1 MGLRMFGVLMRGG
14 LPQRAQR
21 AQRMVGAVA
30 MGLRTF
36 DLLMR
41 GGWTEWT
48 KWTEWTVVQ
57 GADSIIV
64 AIGSSGTTPSNS
76 REALWC

>member
-1 MGLRMFGVLMRGG
+1 MGLRTFGVLMRGG

-21 AQRMVGAVA
+21 AQRVVGAVA

-36 DLLMR
+36 GVLMR

-48 KWTEWTVVQ
+48 KWTEWTVVR
-57 GADSIIV
+57 GMNSVIV
-64 AIGSSGTTPSNS
+64 ATGLCGTTPSNS
-76 REALWC
+76 REALWI